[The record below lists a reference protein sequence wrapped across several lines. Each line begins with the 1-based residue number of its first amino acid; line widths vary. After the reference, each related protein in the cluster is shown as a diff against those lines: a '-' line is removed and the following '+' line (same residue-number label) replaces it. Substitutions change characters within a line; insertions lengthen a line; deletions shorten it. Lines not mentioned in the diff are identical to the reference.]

1 MTLPFENNTGRVI
14 GKLTRRSIQSAAM
27 KSIFTLVAIVLSVGL
42 LSGLIL
48 SELGFHTAETR
59 SFANRQHVIY
69 EAISLEQAQAIA
81 PVSYTHLDVYKRQT

>member
-1 MTLPFENNTGRVI
+1 M
-14 GKLTRRSIQSAAM
+14 
-27 KSIFTLVAIVLSVGL
+27 LSVGL

-81 PVSYTHLDVYKRQT
+81 RDGRVEDSMLYKQGSYTLEVEDYLLALRYSALDTKVCLLYTSRCV